1 MLDEPTRGVDVG
13 AKAEIYRIMREAR
26 AQGIGI
32 VVSSSETPELLAICD
47 TIVVMFRGRV
57 VATLPRE
64 KADEALITR
73 LGGGHG

>member
-1 MLDEPTRGVDVG
+1 MDVG
-13 AKAEIYRIMREAR
+13 AKAEIYRLMRDAR
-26 AQGIGI
+26 SQGIGI
-32 VVSSSETPELLAICD
+32 VLSSSETPELLAICD